1 MSTGQHYDASYGN
14 FRTALYAE
22 IRREAFGEDIGQQS
36 WITAAE
42 QDGFLRHLRLSAGRM
57 LLDVACGSGGPVL
70 RIAAKTGCAI
80 TGIDLHDQALANAR
94 ALADERGLGSAARFQ
109 TADAREPLP
118 FPDASFDAIT
128 CIDAINHLPDRRRT
142 LAHFARVLKP
152 GGRVLFTDPVVVTGP
167 LTSDDVSRRSSIG
180 FFLFVP
186 EGHNEQAIAGAGLT
200 LASREDTTSQMTEIA
215 RRRGAAR
222 AARRQALIEIEG
234 DATYQAQQDFFEVVA
249 RLGAERRLSRFVY
262 VATRA

>member
-1 MSTGQHYDASYGN
+1 MSAGLHYDANYGS

-36 WITAAE
+36 WITAGE
-42 QDGFLRHLRLSAGRM
+42 QDGFLRHLNLSSGRT
-57 LLDVACGSGGPVL
+57 LLDVACGSGGPAL

-94 ALADERGLGSAARFQ
+94 ALAEERGLGSMARFHA
-109 TADAREPLP
+109 ADAREPLP

-128 CIDAINHLPDRRRT
+128 CIDAINHLPDRPRT
-142 LAHFARVLKP
+142 LAHLERVLAP
-152 GGRVLFTDPVVVTGP
+152 GGRLLFTDPVVVTGP
-167 LTSDDVSRRSSIG
+167 LTSDEVARRSSIG

-186 EGHNEQAIAGAGLT
+186 EGHNERAIAEAGLT
-200 LASREDTTSQMTEIA
+200 LVSREDTTPHMTDIA

-222 AARRQALIEIEG
+222 AARRAALVEIEG
-234 DATYQAQQDFFEVVA
+234 EATYQAQQDFFEVVA
-249 RLGAERRLSRFVY
+249 RLGAERRLSRVVF